1 MNHSTNDAY
10 ESSNLHGPS
19 NTSFSA
25 MNSSFSDNDSNNSS
39 SNSVIVISDESDT
52 QKINIIA
59 SMIRTL
65 IIDAS
70 RIRVPFRD
78 FWHHYVRVPCL
89 IADATSIAPMACVS

>member
-1 MNHSTNDAY
+1 MLVRDVR
-10 ESSNLHGPS
+10 
-19 NTSFSA
+19 
-25 MNSSFSDNDSNNSS
+25 DSRG
-39 SNSVIVISDESDT
+39 VALT
-52 QKINIIA
+52 QNFDIAA

>member
-1 MNHSTNDAY
+1 MSISRD
-10 ESSNLHGPS
+10 LHE
-19 NTSFSA
+19 
-25 MNSSFSDNDSNNSS
+25 
-39 SNSVIVISDESDT
+39 V
-52 QKINIIA
+52 INITLAFFTYGWVVTQIINTVA